1 MSSTSFFLRLP
12 ATPAATASE
21 TVGEHRYVRPVVRPA
36 ELVRPATHRLSA
48 AHAW

>member
-12 ATPAATASE
+12 ASPAVSAGDA
-21 TVGEHRYVRPVVRPA
+21 VGEHRYVRPVVRPA